1 MGSDT
6 ALTMVD
12 TQRRTPVLSWTP
24 VILSLLLLTDSYC
37 KSALHKSVR
46 TRRQAYSDSDYGD
59 PDIAS
64 VVSNFLQADP
74 DTQQDY
80 LRYGVE
86 LAEYHLLQSYDGLK
100 DKTNAQD
107 RVFLDSVQSLID
119 AVQSISSDPGQTP
132 AALAALATNPG
143 NLLLFT
149 SLVVS
154 TVFVA
159 QLSSLAL
166 FGTSLSGASLK
177 ESEEGEQE
185 EVTGLMGIVM
195 GIIPSLLVAIT
206 EFITGITQENRVF
219 DVEDTLSENCTNPL
233 FPCNEHLDYLDTV
246 EDEKVF
252 DTQEE
257 DEQQPG
263 GLFDPLINFIHNFII
278 IRHSDDDES
287 TSEESNEDEG
297 QRNTTGS
304 SGSEE
309 EDDGGIHLG
318 VDVAPGSVL
327 DVIVNLLPIPDVND
341 LEEDTIQE
349 VSEPEE
355 DQGTTTFGGASIS
368 LHPIDLANLFI
379 QVQNLI
385 GVNCTCQDAL
395 TDDAITQATLR
406 LLEENMEEINKYRQY
421 STLKDTLF
429 DQGSSKRKKGK
440 KGGRERRVTGR
451 IPKSLINRLI
461 N

>member
-46 TRRQAYSDSDYGD
+46 TRRQVYSDSDYGD

-74 DTQQDY
+74 DTQQEY

-100 DKTNAQD
+100 DKTDAQD

-219 DVEDTLSENCTNPL
+219 GVEDTLSENCTNPL
-233 FPCNEHLDYLDTV
+233 FPCSEHIDYLDTV

-252 DTQEE
+252 DTQ
-257 DEQQPG
+257 
-263 GLFDPLINFIHNFII
+263 
-278 IRHSDDDES
+278 
-287 TSEESNEDEG
+287 
-297 QRNTTGS
+297 
-304 SGSEE
+304 
-309 EDDGGIHLG
+309 
-318 VDVAPGSVL
+318 
-327 DVIVNLLPIPDVND
+327 
-341 LEEDTIQE
+341 
-349 VSEPEE
+349 E

-406 LLEENMEEINKYRQY
+406 LLEENMVEVNKYRQY

-429 DQGSSKRKKGK
+429 DEGSSKRKKGK
-440 KGGRERRVTGR
+440 KGGRKRRVTGR
-451 IPKSLINRLI
+451 IPKSLDNE
-461 N
+461 

>member
-37 KSALHKSVR
+37 KSALRKSVR
-46 TRRQAYSDSDYGD
+46 TRRQVYSDSDYGD

-100 DKTNAQD
+100 DKT
-107 RVFLDSVQSLID
+107 
-119 AVQSISSDPGQTP
+119 
-132 AALAALATNPG
+132 
-143 NLLLFT
+143 
-149 SLVVS
+149 
-154 TVFVA
+154 
-159 QLSSLAL
+159 
-166 FGTSLSGASLK
+166 
-177 ESEEGEQE
+177 
-185 EVTGLMGIVM
+185 GLMGIVM

-233 FPCNEHLDYLDTV
+233 FPCNEHIDYLDTV

-257 DEQQPG
+257 EEQQPG

-278 IRHSDDDES
+278 IRHSDDEEN

-304 SGSEE
+304 SGSEQ

-349 VSEPEE
+349 VLEPEEVLNPEE

-421 STLKDTLF
+421 STLKDTVF
-429 DQGSSKRKKGK
+429 DQESSKRKKGK
-440 KGGRERRVTGR
+440 KGGRKRRVTGR
-451 IPKSLINRLI
+451 IPKSLIN
-461 N
+461 